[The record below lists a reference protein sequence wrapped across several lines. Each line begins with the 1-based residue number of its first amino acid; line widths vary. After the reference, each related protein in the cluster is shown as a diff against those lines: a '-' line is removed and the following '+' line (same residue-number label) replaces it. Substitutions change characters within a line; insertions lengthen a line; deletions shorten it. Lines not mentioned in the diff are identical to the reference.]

1 MISCPSV
8 SQREIRFHYD
18 VATLFYRLL
27 WGRHIHHGLWQGSE
41 TVAVAQEQLIDTLA
55 ALGVRRAETVLDV
68 GCGMGGSSR
77 HLATKYGC
85 QVTGVTLSPVQR
97 IWARGAAI
105 WHGLAGKTRFIRAD
119 AERLMLPP
127 DSYDVVWSVEC
138 TEHLFD
144 KPAFFRR
151 AADWIRPG
159 GRMAICAWLAGEP
172 PHSPDARQQIYDVC
186 EGFLCPSLA
195 TMNEYCEWMRAAGLT
210 VTHACDWTDRVLQT
224 WEICLRRIRSVGMQ
238 RWARLVGRNA
248 QLFVDRFETIWNAY
262 RSGALRYGAIV
273 AEKPAAA
280 AENAGRLSRVTKA

>member
-41 TVAVAQEQLIDTLA
+41 SIAVAQEQLIDTLA
-55 ALGVRRAETVLDV
+55 SLGVRRAETVLDV

-77 HLATKYGC
+77 HLAAKYDC

-97 IWARGAAI
+97 IWARGAAA
-105 WHGLAGKTRFIRAD
+105 WHGLSGKVRIIRAD
-119 AERLMLPP
+119 AERLMVLPE
-127 DSYDVVWSVEC
+127 SYDVVWSVEC

-151 AADWIRPG
+151 AADWLRPG
-159 GRMAICAWLAGEP
+159 GRMAICAWLAAEP
-172 PHSPDARQQIYDVC
+172 PHSADARQQIYDVC

-195 TMNEYCEWMRAAGLT
+195 TMTEYCEWMRAAGLT
-210 VTHACDWTDRVLQT
+210 VTHACDWTGRVLQT
-224 WEICLRRIRSVGMQ
+224 WEICLRRIHRVGMQ

-248 QLFVDRFETIWNAY
+248 QLFVDRFGTIWNAY

-280 AENAGRLSRVTKA
+280 AARAGR

>member
-1 MISCPSV
+1 
-8 SQREIRFHYD
+8 
-18 VATLFYRLL
+18 
-27 WGRHIHHGLWQGSE
+27 
-41 TVAVAQEQLIDTLA
+41 
-55 ALGVRRAETVLDV
+55 
-68 GCGMGGSSR
+68 
-77 HLATKYGC
+77 
-85 QVTGVTLSPVQR
+85 
-97 IWARGAAI
+97 
-105 WHGLAGKTRFIRAD
+105 
-119 AERLMLPP
+119 MLPP

-159 GRMAICAWLAGEP
+159 GRMAIFAWLAGEP

-238 RWARLVGRNA
+238 RAGRGSSAATPNCSSIGSKPFGTPTA
-248 QLFVDRFETIWNAY
+248 AALCTMG
-262 RSGALRYGAIV
+262 RSSPRNR
-273 AEKPAAA
+273 AAA